1 MYSHILAHL
10 FHAPILIGTFI
21 GVGVGVGVFLLLVL
35 STVVVVILVVV
46 IVKRKAARKQKM
58 YNITRASLWYH
69 NSVVVEHEEEKKET
83 VAVSADY
90 DEGDGYQDVDIDK
103 GEDDNPLYG
112 FITDEVINRR
122 QNIKNTKT
130 PAPMDSPTP
139 ASVPA
144 VYAVANEKKKR
155 GAKKT
160 ENGFTVANRDPRDVM
175 LMKKMATMTVKE
187 EGVVVSGGV
196 EEEEKRDDM
205 VEFRYEP
212 KAES

>member
-1 MYSHILAHL
+1 MP
-10 FHAPILIGTFI
+10 PILIGTFI

-83 VAVSADY
+83 VVLSADN
-90 DEGDGYQDVDIDK
+90 DEGDGYQDVDIDN
-103 GEDDNPLYG
+103 GEDDNPLDG
-112 FITDEVINRR
+112 FITYEDIDRR
-122 QNIKNTKT
+122 QNIKNTRT
-130 PAPMDSPTP
+130 PAPKDSPTP
-139 ASVPA
+139 ASAFNMPA
-144 VYAVANEKKKR
+144 VYAVVNKKKR
-155 GAKKT
+155 ERKET
-160 ENGFTVANRDPRDVM
+160 ESGFTVANNDPWDVM
-175 LMKKMATMTVKE
+175 EMKKMATMTNKE
-187 EGVVVSGGV
+187 EGVVSGSV
-196 EEEEKRDDM
+196 EEEETCDDV

>member
-1 MYSHILAHL
+1 MP
-10 FHAPILIGTFI
+10 PILIGTFI

-83 VAVSADY
+83 VVVSADY
-90 DEGDGYQDVDIDK
+90 DEGDGYEDVGIDK
-103 GEDDNPLYG
+103 GEDDNPLEG
-112 FITDEVINRR
+112 FITYEVIGRR
-122 QNIKNTKT
+122 QNMKNTKT
-130 PAPMDSPTP
+130 PAPKDSPTP
-139 ASVPA
+139 ASAFNMPA
-144 VYAVANEKKKR
+144 VYAVVNKSKQR

-160 ENGFTVANRDPRDVM
+160 ENGSTVANNDPRDVM
-175 LMKKMATMTVKE
+175 AMKKMATMTVKE
-187 EGVVVSGGV
+187 EGVVSGGMEV
-196 EEEEKRDDM
+196 EEKRDDM
-205 VEFRYEP
+205 VEFRYES

>member
-1 MYSHILAHL
+1 MPL
-10 FHAPILIGTFI
+10 ILIGTFI

-83 VAVSADY
+83 VVVSADY

-103 GEDDNPLYG
+103 GEDDNPLDG
-112 FITDEVINRR
+112 FITYEFIDGR
-122 QNIKNTKT
+122 QNIKNTRT
-130 PAPMDSPTP
+130 PVPKDSPTP
-139 ASVPA
+139 GSAPNAPA
-144 VYAVANEKKKR
+144 VYAVVNKKKKR
-155 GAKKT
+155 GAKNT
-160 ENGFTVANRDPRDVM
+160 ENGSTVANKDPRDVM
-175 LMKKMATMTVKE
+175 PMKKMVMTVKK
-187 EGVVVSGGV
+187 EGVVMSGGV
-196 EEEEKRDDM
+196 EEEEKCDDV

>member
-1 MYSHILAHL
+1 MP
-10 FHAPILIGTFI
+10 PILIGTFI
-21 GVGVGVGVFLLLVL
+21 GVGVGVGVFLFLML

-46 IVKRKAARKQKM
+46 VVKRKAARKQKM

-69 NSVVVEHEEEKKET
+69 NSVLVEHEEEKKET
-83 VAVSADY
+83 VVVSADY

-103 GEDDNPLYG
+103 GDDDNPLDG

-130 PAPMDSPTP
+130 PAPKDSPTP
-139 ASVPA
+139 ASAPNVPA
-144 VYAVANEKKKR
+144 VYAVVNEKKKR

-160 ENGFTVANRDPRDVM
+160 ENRFTVANKDPRDVM

-212 KAES
+212 KADS